1 MTLRAPVIPHAPR
14 SIQKGTALKALLN
27 QEAIEC
33 LAHNILSI
41 HNDFETKAFC
51 ECALSDI
58 ESLELMQRGRHIAQA
73 LQRFLPSNYSE
84 AIAVL
89 FASLTPAQTEA
100 EEFGLTGFFYLPHSF
115 FVSDYGQDHQYN
127 NGKDPFET
135 SMGALHALT
144 TRFTSEFAIRTFLIH
159 QQERTLSKVF
169 DWATDPNPHVRRLC
183 TEGTRPRLP
192 WGKRIPSFVSN
203 PPPTLHLLETL
214 KNDKSLYVRR
224 SVANHLGDIA
234 KDHPEVAFSMCERW
248 LKEDAS
254 KDLKRLISHAVRY
267 PAKKGD
273 PRALKIRAAA
283 KGNELDVPT
292 SLPHTS
298 FQPTTFDGR

>member
-1 MTLRAPVIPHAPR
+1 MTLRPPTIPCAPR
-14 SIQKGTALKALLN
+14 SIQKGTPLKALLN

-33 LAHNILSI
+33 LAQNILYV
-41 HNDFETKAFC
+41 HKEFEAKAFC
-51 ECALSDI
+51 ESAFADI
-58 ESLELMQRGRHIAQA
+58 EPLELMQRGRHIAKA
-73 LQRFLPSNYSE
+73 LHQFLPRDYSR
-84 AIAVL
+84 AIAIMM
-89 FASLTPAQTEA
+89 ASLTPAHTEA
-100 EEFGLTGFFYLPHSF
+100 EEFGLAGFFYLPHSF
-115 FVSDYGQDHQYN
+115 FVSEYGQDITYN

-169 DWATDPNPHVRRLC
+169 DWLNDPNPHVRRLC

-192 WGKRIPSFVSN
+192 WGKRIPSFISN
-203 PPPTLHLLETL
+203 PRPTLSLLETL

-254 KDLKRLISHAVRY
+254 KDIQWLLRHAVRH

-273 PRALKIRAAA
+273 ARALAIRAAA
-283 KGNELDVPT
+283 KGD
-292 SLPHTS
+292 
-298 FQPTTFDGR
+298 